1 MVNTIWFRTAYSGH
15 LDPDWLPTGGWK
27 KTMSAWRSFVLA
39 FVTFHGVCVFFCFC
53 YHDGEDDYCCLDTK
67 PASGMSGHRAGDSNY
82 VTRAAWGHILR
93 DIMVSWSFHWTN
105 ILKYYY
111 LGERMTSSLN
121 IVVIHSVEE
130 WGHRWPV
137 NTAEPWVTLFS
148 LFLSLRSVH
157 TFFHFREIWLLWI
170 LPEPQIFNLSIIPCL
185 WNLSDLLQGSTAVI
199 SENIFF
205 INLFF

>member
-1 MVNTIWFRTAYSGH
+1 MVNTIWFRTATRVTSTQTDSPQAAGRRRCPRGDG
-15 LDPDWLPTGGWK
+15 LF
-27 KTMSAWRSFVLA
+27 WRVSHFMDAMDSNPLRAACVC
-39 FVTFHGVCVFFCFC
+39 VCVFVFVITMAKMITVASN
-53 YHDGEDDYCCLDTK
+53 TK

-137 NTAEPWVTLFS
+137 NTTEPWVTLFS
-148 LFLSLRSVH
+148 LFLSLR
-157 TFFHFREIWLLWI
+157 
-170 LPEPQIFNLSIIPCL
+170 
-185 WNLSDLLQGSTAVI
+185 
-199 SENIFF
+199 
-205 INLFF
+205 